1 MSGVELRAVAA
12 DEAEIRLDRWFRRH
26 FPELGHGRLQK
37 LLRSGQIRVDGRR
50 AAANARLLA
59 GQSIRIPPLGEPDG
73 KPAPAR
79 AEPAVSPKD
88 ADWLRSL
95 ILHEDTALLVLNKP
109 AGLAV
114 QGGTRTTRH
123 LDGMLGALAAGGER
137 PRLVHRLD
145 RDTSGLLVVARTAA
159 AAAALTAA
167 FRRHRV
173 DKLYWALVVGRP
185 PAADGLID
193 RPLAKQPGAR
203 QAGGWGERVGD
214 AADGQPAR
222 TRYRTVG
229 RAGKV
234 ASWLALQPLTGR
246 THQLR
251 VHCALLG
258 TPILGDRKY
267 GGPAACPPGAP
278 AGLMLHAREIRLPHP
293 DGGSLALTA
302 PLDPV
307 VRAGFAWLGFEPDS
321 ELPGAR
327 LADFDPT

>member
-1 MSGVELRAVAA
+1 MSAVELRAVAA
-12 DEAEIRLDRWFRRH
+12 DEAEIRLDRWFHRH
-26 FPELGHGRLQK
+26 FPDLSHDRLQK
-37 LLRSGQIRVDGRR
+37 LLRTGQVRVDGRR
-50 AAANARLLA
+50 AAASARLRA
-59 GQSIRIPPLGEPDG
+59 GQSIRVPPLAEPG
-73 KPAPAR
+73 GPAPKR
-79 AEPAVSPKD
+79 TEVQISPRD

-95 ILHEDTALLVLNKP
+95 ILHEDEVLLVLNKP

-123 LDGMLGALAAGGER
+123 LDGMLAALAGGGER

-145 RDTSGLLVVARTAA
+145 RDTSGLLVVARTPAA
-159 AAAALTAA
+159 AANLTEA

-185 PAADGLID
+185 AIADGLID
-193 RPLAKQPGAR
+193 RPLAKQ
-203 QAGGWGERVGD
+203 AGRRGERIASV
-214 AADGQPAR
+214 ADGQPAR
-222 TRYRTVG
+222 TRYRTVA

-251 VHCALLG
+251 VHCALLD

-267 GGPAACPPGAP
+267 GGPAAGPVGAP
-278 AGLMLHAREIRLPHP
+278 PGLMLHARELRLPHP
-293 DGGSLALTA
+293 DGGTLALTA
-302 PLDPV
+302 PLDPS
-307 VRAGFAWLGFEPDS
+307 VRAGFAWLGFEPDP

-327 LADFDPT
+327 LADFDPI

>member
-1 MSGVELRAVAA
+1 MTGVEVRAVAA
-12 DEAEIRLDRWFRRH
+12 DEGEIRLDRWFHRH

-59 GQSIRIPPLGEPDG
+59 GQSIRIPPLGEPG
-73 KPAPAR
+73 SGPAPR
-79 AEPAVSPKD
+79 RGAVAPSPQD
-88 ADWLRSL
+88 ADWLRSR
-95 ILHEDTALLVLNKP
+95 ILHQDEALLVLNKP

-114 QGGTRTTRH
+114 QGGTGTTRH
-123 LDGMLGALAAGGER
+123 LDGMLGALAAGGDR

-145 RDTSGLLVVARTAA
+145 RDTSGLLVIARSAPAA
-159 AAAALTAA
+159 ARLTQA
-167 FRRHRV
+167 FRRHQV

-185 PAADGLID
+185 PAVAGLID
-193 RPLAKQPGAR
+193 RPLAKQ
-203 QAGGWGERVGD
+203 AGGRGERIESV
-214 AADGQPAR
+214 AEGQAAR
-222 TRYRTVG
+222 TRYRTVA
-229 RAGKV
+229 RAGRI

-251 VHCALLG
+251 VHCTLLG
-258 TPILGDRKY
+258 TPIQGDRKY
-267 GGPAACPPGAP
+267 GGPAACPAGAP

-293 DGGSLALTA
+293 DGGRLALSA

-307 VRAGFAWLGFEPDS
+307 VRAGFAWLGFEPDP

-327 LADFDPT
+327 LADFDPV

>member
-1 MSGVELRAVAA
+1 MSGVELCAVAA
-12 DEAEIRLDRWFRRH
+12 DEAELRLDRWFHRH
-26 FPELGHGRLQK
+26 FPQITHGRLQK

-50 AAANARLLA
+50 AAASARLRV
-59 GQSIRIPPLGEPDG
+59 GQSIRVPPLGEPAG
-73 KPAPAR
+73 GPPVLRRKEAAL
-79 AEPAVSPKD
+79 SPRD
-88 ADWLRSL
+88 ADRLRSL
-95 ILHEDTALLVLNKP
+95 ILHQDEALLVLNKP

-159 AAAALTAA
+159 AAARLTEA

-173 DKLYWALVVGRP
+173 DKLYWALVIGRP
-185 PAADGLID
+185 AVAEGVID
-193 RPLAKQPGAR
+193 RPLAKQ
-203 QAGGWGERVGD
+203 AGGRGERVEG

-222 TRYRTVG
+222 TRYRTVA
-229 RAGKV
+229 RAGKI

-267 GGPAACPPGAP
+267 GGAAACPAGAP
-278 AGLMLHAREIRLPHP
+278 PGLMLHAREIRLPHP
-293 DGGSLALTA
+293 NGGSLALTA
-302 PLDPV
+302 PLDPA
-307 VRAGFAWLGFEPDS
+307 VRAGFAWLGFEPDAD
-321 ELPGAR
+321 LPGAR
-327 LADFDPT
+327 LADFEPI